1 MAAVVHVSHGDPASR
16 ESQRQE
22 GMIKQLLRS
31 LREPVNGLSHLAAA
45 LAAMVGMIGLVVI
58 GKSSVGKELS
68 LLIYGT
74 TLVLL
79 FSASATYH
87 LVRGSPRVLGALRKL
102 DHAAI
107 YLLIAGSYTPFCYN
121 MFSGFW
127 KWGLLAIV
135 WSLALV
141 GVLLTMFF
149 MRVPRWLNTSIYV
162 VLGWLALLGIG
173 EMLAKLPP
181 GALAWLCIGGIL
193 YTLGA
198 VIYAAKLFN
207 FVPGKMGFHE
217 VWHIFVILGALA
229 HFVAVAFYVA
239 PSA

>member
-1 MAAVVHVSHGDPASR
+1 MR
-16 ESQRQE
+16 I
-22 GMIKQLLRS
+22 IKG

-45 LAAMVGMIGLVVI
+45 LVAIAGLVALLWI
-58 GKSSVGKELS
+58 GRSSVGKEVS
-68 LLIYGT
+68 LLVYGC

-87 LVRGSPRVLGALRKL
+87 LVRASPRVLSVLRKV

-135 WSLALV
+135 WSLALA
-141 GVLLTMFF
+141 GVILKIFF
-149 MRVPRWLNTSIYV
+149 IRAPRWLNAGIYL
-162 VLGWLALLGIG
+162 VLGWLVIFAIR
-173 EMLAKLPP
+173 EMLAVLPV
-181 GALAWLCIGGIL
+181 GALMWLLAGGLL
-193 YTLGA
+193 YTVGA
-198 VIYAAKLFN
+198 MIYATKILDFA
-207 FVPGKMGFHE
+207 PGKFGFHE

-229 HFVAVAFYVA
+229 HFAAVILYVA
-239 PSA
+239 PAS